1 MQCAGSRGCR
11 YEGSAAVSAG
21 EYKLDSRE
29 SVEITCRRRCNEM
42 KATERARAMNR
53 GSLAECTDGVQIRG
67 RLDRCITA
75 RPVRAAGSEYIRAE
89 EISNELRLMP
99 RPTERGDWRLYTA
112 TTRPAAPH
120 GPPSTYHSRTLRSP
134 RYRAGFKGWRQGAR
148 DPSIP
153 PREGPPMS
161 ISR

>member
-29 SVEITCRRRCNEM
+29 SVEITRRRRRRCNEM

-99 RPTERGDWRLYTA
+99 RPTERGDWRLYTDNSA
-112 TTRPAAPH
+112 
-120 GPPSTYHSRTLRSP
+120 GRTSRSP
-134 RYRAGFKGWRQGAR
+134 VYVPQPDASVAKV
-148 DPSIP
+148 
-153 PREGPPMS
+153 
-161 ISR
+161 

>member
-42 KATERARAMNR
+42 KATERARALNR

-75 RPVRAAGSEYIRAE
+75 RPVRAAGSEYIYE
-89 EISNELRLMP
+89 P
-99 RPTERGDWRLYTA
+99 R
-112 TTRPAAPH
+112 
-120 GPPSTYHSRTLRSP
+120 
-134 RYRAGFKGWRQGAR
+134 RYQTSCG
-148 DPSIP
+148 
-153 PREGPPMS
+153 
-161 ISR
+161 